1 MNRMLCL
8 FNTYKHVTTCD
19 FRIFETG
26 YLPGMQ
32 ICSDCF
38 IAVHGLGTDADDF
51 CCQIWLRIGL
61 GLCEYSNQISD
72 SMQGKEFN

>member
-1 MNRMLCL
+1 MLCL

-38 IAVHGLGTDADDF
+38 ISVHGLGTDADDF
-51 CCQIWLRIGL
+51 CRQIWLRIGL
-61 GLCEYSNQISD
+61 GLCEYSNQILD

>member
-1 MNRMLCL
+1 MLCL
-8 FNTYKHVTTCD
+8 FNRYKHVKTCD

-32 ICSDCF
+32 ISSDCF
-38 IAVHGLGTDADDF
+38 ISVHGLMTDADDF
-51 CCQIWLRIGL
+51 CCQILLRIGL
-61 GLCEYSNQISD
+61 GLREHSHQTPD